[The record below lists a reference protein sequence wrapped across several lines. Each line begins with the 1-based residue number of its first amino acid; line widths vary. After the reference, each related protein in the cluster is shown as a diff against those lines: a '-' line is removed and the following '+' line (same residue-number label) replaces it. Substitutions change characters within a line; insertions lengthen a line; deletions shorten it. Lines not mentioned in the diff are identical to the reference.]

1 MKLLFASDSFKG
13 SLSSKQ
19 IHLLLEQAASEVFPD
34 AESRGILMADGGEGT
49 VPALVEQLGGEIRT
63 VTVHGPLFQPVDAS

>member
-19 IHLLLEQAASEVFPD
+19 IHLLLEQAASEVLPH
-34 AESRGILMADGGEGT
+34 SGR
-49 VPALVEQLGGEIRT
+49 
-63 VTVHGPLFQPVDAS
+63 PVRI